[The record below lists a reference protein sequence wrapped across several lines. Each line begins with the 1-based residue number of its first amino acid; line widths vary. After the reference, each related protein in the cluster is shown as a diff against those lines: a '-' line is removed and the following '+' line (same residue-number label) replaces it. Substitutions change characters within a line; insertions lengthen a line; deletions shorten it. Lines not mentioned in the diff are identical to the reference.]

1 MTAKDYLRRLI
12 DIDQD
17 IQDYQDEILRI
28 RTGIEKITPQ
38 LSGMPM
44 GTPDPVKISV
54 KLDGLIMW
62 ENKLND
68 AIDEACR
75 LKAEAMDLMEFVADE
90 TLRRILKKR
99 YIYGKPFTLISVE
112 MSYEYYWTCQLHG
125 RALMAFGDVL
135 KKHKQTQ
142 VKMSYNETVE
152 L

>member
-44 GTPDPVKISV
+44 GTPDPDKISV

-99 YIYGKPFTLISVE
+99 YIYGKPFTLIAVE
-112 MSYEYYWTCQLHG
+112 LNYNYNWTCQMH
-125 RALMAFGDVL
+125 
-135 KKHKQTQ
+135 
-142 VKMSYNETVE
+142 
-152 L
+152 

>member
-44 GTPDPVKISV
+44 GTPDPDKISV

-99 YIYGKPFTLISVE
+99 YIYGKPFTLIAVE
-112 MSYEYYWTCQLHG
+112 LNYNYNWTCQMHG
-125 RALMAFGDVL
+125 IALKAFERVL
-135 KKHKQTQ
+135 NTDNKLMIK
-142 VKMSYNETVE
+142 
-152 L
+152 

>member
-1 MTAKDYLRRLI
+1 MTAKEYLRQLI

-28 RTGIEKITPQ
+28 RTGLERMTPQ

-44 GTPDPVKISV
+44 GSPDPD
-54 KLDGLIMW
+54 KLAGKMDGLIMW
-62 ENKLND
+62 ENKLNA

-75 LKAEAMDLMEFVADE
+75 LKAEAMDLMGFVTDE

-112 MSYEYYWTCQLHG
+112 LNYNYNWTCQLHG
-125 RALMAFGDVL
+125 LALKEFDSIL
-135 KKHKQTQ
+135 TQ
-142 VKMSYNETVE
+142 ITN
-152 L
+152 